1 MNPADEEA
9 AKIVP
14 PERPSSGAAAG
25 SIDQLDEQLRV
36 SVEALLHPSPPRKP
50 VEELDDLLL
59 AISHHLDQ
67 ETSERKAIYYRLA
80 AIESEMKRRS
90 SRGFA
95 RYLVAICI
103 VVAAILAWHSY
114 GEAAKQIIATRA
126 PELGWS
132 RETKQTIAN
141 WVERLGWTPPPAGS
155 AGTAVQ
161 LSAPPAAP
169 SPDLQQV
176 QQIEADI
183 AAVRQAVERHLAD
196 VRETV
201 EQLAASQEQ
210 MVREITKLQ
219 AADEEILEKIPAP
232 PAQRSAA
239 PARKP
244 TPIARPSSRA
254 PIPPHLPPHP

>member
-1 MNPADEEA
+1 MRSILRPAFSA
-9 AKIVP
+9 
-14 PERPSSGAAAG
+14 
-25 SIDQLDEQLRV
+25 
-36 SVEALLHPSPPRKP
+36 
-50 VEELDDLLL
+50 
-59 AISHHLDQ
+59 
-67 ETSERKAIYYRLA
+67 
-80 AIESEMKRRS
+80 S
-90 SRGFA
+90 SRHRCSNFSNA
-95 RYLVAICI
+95 LSSTASLVAICI
-103 VVAAILAWHSY
+103 GVAAIVAWQSY
-114 GEAAKQIIATRA
+114 GQATKQIIATRA

-132 RETKQTIAN
+132 PETKQTIAT

-169 SPDLQQV
+169 SPDLRQV

-183 AAVRQAVERHLAD
+183 AAVRQTVERHLAD
-196 VRETV
+196 MRETV

-219 AADEEILEKIPAP
+219 AADEEILGKIPAP
-232 PAQRSAA
+232 PAQRPP

-254 PIPPHLPPHP
+254 PISPHLPPHP

>member
-1 MNPADEEA
+1 MNPADEMA
-9 AKIVP
+9 AKREPTERQLTGAVP
-14 PERPSSGAAAG
+14 G
-25 SIDQLDEQLRV
+25 SIDKLDEQLRV
-36 SVEALLHPSPPRKP
+36 SVETLLHPSPPRKP
-50 VEELDDLLL
+50 VEELDALLL

-67 ETSERKAIYYRLA
+67 ETSERKAIYFRLA
-80 AIESEMKRRS
+80 AIESEMKRRG
-90 SRGFA
+90 SRGLA

-103 VVAAILAWHSY
+103 GAAAIVAWQSY
-114 GEAAKQIIATRA
+114 GQATKQIIATRA

-132 RETKQTIAN
+132 PGTKQTIAN
-141 WVERLGWTPPPAGS
+141 WVERLGWTPPLAGS

-169 SPDLQQV
+169 SPDLRQV

-201 EQLAASQEQ
+201 DQLAASQEQ